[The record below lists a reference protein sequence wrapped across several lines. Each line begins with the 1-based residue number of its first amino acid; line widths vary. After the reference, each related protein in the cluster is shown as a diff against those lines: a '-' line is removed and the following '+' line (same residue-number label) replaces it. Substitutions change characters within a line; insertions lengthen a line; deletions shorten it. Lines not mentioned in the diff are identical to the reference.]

1 MGIFSRFSDI
11 VNSNINSILEKAED
25 PEKIVRLMIQ
35 EMEDTLVEVRSSA
48 ARAIADKKELNRK
61 LAAVERD
68 GEEWQDKAEL
78 AIRKE
83 RDDLARAALA
93 EKRRMDDSA
102 GALREQYMAVEEG
115 LDKLNED
122 IGRLEEKLADAK
134 LRQKA
139 LITRHQTASH
149 RLEVRKKIH
158 DYKIEDA
165 LVRFEGTYP
174 VSSIVDGQFAGFTQG
189 KELLLSFPLA
199 YLVAAFFG
207 LSALAHFL
215 VAYPLRERYE
225 GWLARQFNPM
235 RWAEYALSSTLMI
248 IGIASLSFITDAG
261 ALVAIAVCNAS
272 MNLFG
277 WSMEEANIGRKN
289 VQWSHYIFGCI
300 AGIAPWIA
308 MFTTVGLSLANWP
321 TGTAPNGGS
330 LEDFKPVLITIY
342 VSLFVSFNIFAV
354 NMVLQRLKVGRWAD
368 YLYGERSYMIL
379 SLVAKTLLAW
389 QVWTGVF
396 MPTN

>member
-1 MGIFSRFSDI
+1 LHGI
-11 VNSNINSILEKAED
+11 
-25 PEKIVRLMIQ
+25 Q
-35 EMEDTLVEVRSSA
+35 
-48 ARAIADKKELNRK
+48 
-61 LAAVERD
+61 AAVIV
-68 GEEWQDKAEL
+68 
-78 AIRKE
+78 AI
-83 RDDLARAALA
+83 
-93 EKRRMDDSA
+93 SP
-102 GALREQYMAVEEG
+102 
-115 LDKLNED
+115 
-122 IGRLEEKLADAK
+122 
-134 LRQKA
+134 
-139 LITRHQTASH
+139 T
-149 RLEVRKKIH
+149 
-158 DYKIEDA
+158 DA

-199 YLVAAFFG
+199 YVVAGFFG

-215 VAYPLRERYE
+215 VAYPLRARYE

-330 LEDFKPVLITIY
+330 LEDFKPVLIAIY
-342 VSLFVSFNIFAV
+342 VSLFVSFNIFAI

-368 YLYGERSYMIL
+368 YLHGERSYMIL

-389 QVWTGVF
+389 QVWSGVF

>member
-1 MGIFSRFSDI
+1 MEVLVAVATRRRAASAPRATGSEAVATTFT
-11 VNSNINSILEKAED
+11 
-25 PEKIVRLMIQ
+25 KI
-35 EMEDTLVEVRSSA
+35 A
-48 ARAIADKKELNRK
+48 PARAKQLFNWNRI
-61 LAAVERD
+61 LVVLHGIQAAVIV
-68 GEEWQDKAEL
+68 
-78 AIRKE
+78 AI
-83 RDDLARAALA
+83 
-93 EKRRMDDSA
+93 SP
-102 GALREQYMAVEEG
+102 
-115 LDKLNED
+115 
-122 IGRLEEKLADAK
+122 
-134 LRQKA
+134 
-139 LITRHQTASH
+139 T
-149 RLEVRKKIH
+149 
-158 DYKIEDA
+158 DA

-174 VSSIVDGQFAGFTQG
+174 VSSIVNGQFAGFTQG

-368 YLYGERSYMIL
+368 YLHGERSYMIL

-396 MPTN
+396 MPAN